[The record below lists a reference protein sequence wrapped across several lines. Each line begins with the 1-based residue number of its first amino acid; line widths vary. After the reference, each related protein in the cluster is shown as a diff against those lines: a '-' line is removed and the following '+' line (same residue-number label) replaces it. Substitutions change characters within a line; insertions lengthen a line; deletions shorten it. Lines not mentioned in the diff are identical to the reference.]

1 MIRLYQFLVSEKKGY
16 VMSKQLL
23 RLGTSAGAMVRESK
37 YAESE
42 ANFKHKLSI
51 AQKEINESIYWL

>member
-1 MIRLYQFLVSEKKGY
+1 
-16 VMSKQLL
+16 MSKQLL